1 MSAQR
6 IPLHRNNPNREDMES
21 LDCLEYLQQADFE
34 GQYDAVKLLRHLE
47 LLASHY
53 VLRFIR
59 DFKPVILKNA
69 LANLTPTALDAKMLG
84 GAVAAL
90 VAYDELECINTIICI
105 LEACEHSKVAAVFN
119 HIH

>member
-1 MSAQR
+1 
-6 IPLHRNNPNREDMES
+6 MES

-59 DFKPVILKNA
+59 DFKPVTLKNA
-69 LANLTPTALDAKMLG
+69 LANLNPNALDAKMLG

-90 VAYDELECINTIICI
+90 VAYDELDCINTII
-105 LEACEHSKVAAVFN
+105 
-119 HIH
+119 